1 MFVDVNLAEQPPQPR
16 LAQPSDFGSFKLVAT
31 GSTAPEAL
39 GDALG
44 ELGTVDGDGAHA
56 WLTLAGVTSLAG
68 DLAGDAGWSQNF
80 SGMVAYAQSKGWLS
94 PAGDAIRA
102 HIEWGDTS
110 AGAQTQ

>member
-1 MFVDVNLAEQPPQPR
+1 MFVDVDLAEQPPRPR

-31 GSTAPEAL
+31 GSTELEAL
-39 GDALG
+39 GGALG
-44 ELGTVDGDGAHA
+44 ALGTVDDDGAHA

-68 DLAGDAGWSQNF
+68 DLAGDADWRGSF
-80 SGMVAYAQSKGWLS
+80 SGMVAYAQSKGWHP

-102 HIEWGDTS
+102 HIEWAESS